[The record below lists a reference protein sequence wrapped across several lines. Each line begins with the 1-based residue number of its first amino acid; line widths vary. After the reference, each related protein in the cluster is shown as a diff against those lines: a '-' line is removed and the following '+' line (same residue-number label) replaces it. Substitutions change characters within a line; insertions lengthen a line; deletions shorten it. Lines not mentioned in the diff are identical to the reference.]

1 MTTDLV
7 VIIPSRGR
15 PGDVER
21 MALAFAETGADEVAV
36 VWAIEA
42 DDPEAD
48 AYEAAVAEWFAFGT
62 VERLAAGNMVRAI
75 NLASAAVLDDLDPY
89 AIAVLNDD
97 HVPRTAGWHTQLVNA
112 LRTFHPAVGMVY
124 PDDGH
129 QGKKLSTVWAVSS
142 EWVRLLNRM
151 IPARVEHLY
160 ADNAMMNLAESAGC
174 VTYLPSVL
182 IEHMH
187 PAAGKAADTAQ
198 YREVN
203 SREANRRDRAT
214 FTHWRGSQRREG
226 KDWSWL
232 HDETDLTLAEIEP
245 GRGFTPPYVAGSYRF
260 TVPGRPAENER
271 V

>member
-15 PGDVER
+15 PESVER
-21 MALAFAETGADEVAV
+21 MAVAFAETGADEVAV

-42 DDPEAD
+42 DDPTAD
-48 AYEAAVAEWFAFGT
+48 EYDAAVAEWFAYGT

-75 NLASAAVLDDLDPY
+75 NLASAAVLVDLDPY

-97 HVPRTAGWHTQLVNA
+97 HVPRTPGWHTTLVDG

-129 QGKKLSTVWAVSS
+129 QGAKLATVWAVSA

-151 IPARVEHLY
+151 VPARVEHLY
-160 ADNAMMNLAESAGC
+160 ADNAMLDLATAAGC
-174 VTYLPSVL
+174 VTYMPAVL

-187 PAAGKAADTAQ
+187 PAAGKTPDTAQ
-198 YREVN
+198 YRETN
-203 SREANRRDRAT
+203 SREAYRRDRAT
-214 FTHWRGSQRREG
+214 FLFWRDSGRRRAQV
-226 KDWSWL
+226 DAL
-232 HDETDLTLAEIEP
+232 RLAIK
-245 GRGFTPPYVAGSYRF
+245 GA
-260 TVPGRPAENER
+260 
-271 V
+271 